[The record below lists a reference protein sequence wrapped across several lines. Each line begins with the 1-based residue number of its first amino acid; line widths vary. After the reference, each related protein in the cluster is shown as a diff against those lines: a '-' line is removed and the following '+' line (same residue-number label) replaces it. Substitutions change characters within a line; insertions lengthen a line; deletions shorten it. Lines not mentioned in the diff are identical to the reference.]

1 MLLPDRNTVDR
12 LLRHYRAQ
20 ERVVLA
26 RPCDLSIRRRFED
39 TAYTLCVLMGERT
52 AREAVH
58 AAERYVG
65 KASPAGK
72 PSPAG
77 KVRPLAE
84 VSPVGAATGVGIASA
99 VGKASSVRR
108 EALEG
113 IPGV

>member
-1 MLLPDRNTVDR
+1 MLLPDRNTIDR

-58 AAERYVG
+58 AAERYVMKEVA
-65 KASPAGK
+65 KARPAPRK
-72 PSPAG
+72 
-77 KVRPLAE
+77 
-84 VSPVGAATGVGIASA
+84 
-99 VGKASSVRR
+99 
-108 EALEG
+108 ALEG
-113 IPGV
+113 LPGS

>member
-1 MLLPDRNTVDR
+1 MLLPDKKMIDR

-26 RPCDLSIRRRFED
+26 RPGDLSTRRRFED

-65 KASPAGK
+65 TGSRAPRKTLESLP
-72 PSPAG
+72 
-77 KVRPLAE
+77 
-84 VSPVGAATGVGIASA
+84 GA
-99 VGKASSVRR
+99 
-108 EALEG
+108 
-113 IPGV
+113 